1 MGEFDSV
8 PHPGLTLLQGSA
20 LELSAEHCQM
30 PDIEKRLSFVG
41 KWDLQV
47 NWCFLQASGC
57 EMKLEAL

>member
-1 MGEFDSV
+1 MDFV
-8 PHPGLTLLQGSA
+8 PQPRNHHGCEVLLWNQMLITARCQTLGRD
-20 LELSAEHCQM
+20 C
-30 PDIEKRLSFVG
+30 FVG

>member
-1 MGEFDSV
+1 MC
-8 PHPGLTLLQGSA
+8 PYTGLPLLQGSA
-20 LELSAEHCQM
+20 LELNAEHCQM
-30 PDIEKRLSFVG
+30 PDIEERLSFVG

>member
-1 MGEFDSV
+1 M
-8 PHPGLTLLQGSA
+8 GLTLLQGCA
-20 LELSAEHCQM
+20 LELNAEHCQM

-47 NWCFLQASGC
+47 DWCFLQASGC